1 MQTKSIE
8 SLPNE
13 QWRQLWPPYDHY
25 WVSNMGRVAW
35 KMRRLVR
42 QKENNAPSRCAT
54 NGGYLFVMIRIKGKM
69 KSPQVHRLVA
79 AYFIPKPDFRL
90 FAKYEIDHIDGNKA
104 NNRAD
109 NLRWV
114 THRENILYYHR
125 EQRKLILERKKHGRN
140 G

>member
-13 QWRQLWPPYDHY
+13 QWRQLWPPYDHI
-25 WVSNMGRVAW
+25 WISNMGRVSW
-35 KMRRLVR
+35 KMRKIVR
-42 QKENNAPSRCAT
+42 PWEILTKSHCTT
-54 NGGYLFVMIRIKGKM
+54 NGGYLYVRVYSNKKAKNVFI
-69 KSPQVHRLVA
+69 HRLVA
-79 AYFIPKPDFRL
+79 TYFIPRPDLRL
-90 FAKYEIDHIDGNKA
+90 FANYEVDHIDGNKA

-114 THRENILYYHR
+114 THRENVQHYLR
-125 EQRKLILERKKHGRN
+125 EQKDLINKRKHGRN